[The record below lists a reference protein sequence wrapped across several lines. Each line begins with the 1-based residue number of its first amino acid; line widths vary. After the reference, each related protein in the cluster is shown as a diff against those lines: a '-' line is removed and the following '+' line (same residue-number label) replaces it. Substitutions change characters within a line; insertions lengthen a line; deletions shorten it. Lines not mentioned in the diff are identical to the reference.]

1 VPDLHSWI
9 TQQIDGA
16 FMAALHK
23 AIDATVTGNGT
34 GEPRGFL
41 AMTDTPEPSPADRAF
56 AILAPHLDDVPLY
69 RPPYPRGGVLPGDFG
84 ATADRPPAW
93 HEPHRQA

>member
-1 VPDLHSWI
+1 MPDLSGWI

-41 AMTDTPEPSPADRAF
+41 AREEREPTPAERAL
-56 AILAPHLDDVPLY
+56 AILDPELRRCPLY
-69 RPPYPRGGVLPGDFG
+69 DAGPPVLYPRCSRTV
-84 ATADRPPAW
+84 RPDA
-93 HEPHRQA
+93 